1 MGLGAGLL
9 VRIILGLLI
18 EVEGRGVIG
27 VPALSGVALGRPILG
42 PLGGQSLRSLPGLL
56 GLLDGLNNCDRRDGL
71 DGAMRL
77 VVSDLDR
84 TRRPFD
90 RWLRALQGEYASLR
104 EGREGDVLALLGEA
118 ERLSSTGFP
127 EMSSL
132 AALAA
137 RCRGLDLSYNAGAMD
152 SASMSVSSAIAELT

>member
-1 MGLGAGLL
+1 MRLHTLVLGSYAAAVVDGTEEDVLAAMTEL
-9 VRIILGLLI
+9 HH
-18 EVEGRGVIG
+18 
-27 VPALSGVALGRPILG
+27 ALAVDLAAVGAACTDLSA
-42 PLGGQSLRSLPGLL
+42 
-56 GLLDGLNNCDRRDGL
+56 RRDGL

-137 RCRGLDLSYNAGAMD
+137 RCRGLDLSYNAGVMD